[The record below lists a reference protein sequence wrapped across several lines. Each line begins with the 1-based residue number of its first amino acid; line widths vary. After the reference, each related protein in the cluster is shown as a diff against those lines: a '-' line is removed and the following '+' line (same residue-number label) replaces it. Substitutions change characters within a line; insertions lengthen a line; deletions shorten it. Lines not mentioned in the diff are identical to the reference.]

1 MPNGIHQVSL
11 TSFGKFPKFPK
22 LQNTLYTLKMCELCL
37 GTNLFLRYDNK
48 REKEKGYND
57 FSLRMNSSL
66 SKRWMC
72 VL

>member
-22 LQNTLYTLKMCELCL
+22 LQSTLYTLKMFELCL

-48 REKEKGYND
+48 REKEKR
-57 FSLRMNSSL
+57 LQ
-66 SKRWMC
+66 
-72 VL
+72 